1 MSDLTATVT
10 NIDGQPCT
18 TSLDVAE
25 KFDKKHQHVLEAIRK
40 ILDDLGEGNIS
51 QSEDFGRS
59 NFRQSSYINEQGKEQ
74 PMYHLTRDAFSLLAM
89 GFTGKKALAWK
100 VRYIEAFNAMEAEL
114 MGKSE
119 KKARKVNGRK
129 AKAIPQAEPTLADKG
144 METMKKIMR
153 LRAEVFE
160 ASIEVQNV
168 LARPFWHYKEEWFAE
183 RMKAFA
189 KELNDT
195 TGAFFMAINHNMIA
209 VEHMFR
215 AYIEAEKIV
224 IHQ

>member
-1 MSDLTATVT
+1 
-10 NIDGQPCT
+10 
-18 TSLDVAE
+18 
-25 KFDKKHQHVLEAIRK
+25 
-40 ILDDLGEGNIS
+40 
-51 QSEDFGRS
+51 
-59 NFRQSSYINEQGKEQ
+59 
-74 PMYHLTRDAFSLLAM
+74 
-89 GFTGKKALAWK
+89 
-100 VRYIEAFNAMEAEL
+100 
-114 MGKSE
+114 
-119 KKARKVNGRK
+119 
-129 AKAIPQAEPTLADKG
+129 

>member
-1 MSDLTATVT
+1 MSDILPTVT
-10 NIDGQPCT
+10 LVNGIPMVS
-18 TSLDVAE
+18 SLDIAE
-25 KFDKKHQHVLEAIRK
+25 KFEKSHKHVLDAIK
-40 ILDDLGEGNIS
+40 KLIEELP
-51 QSEDFGRS
+51 EDFTGP
-59 NFRQSSYINEQGKEQ
+59 NFRLSKYTDSTGRKQ
-74 PMYHLTRDAFSLLAM
+74 PMYYLTRDAFSLLAM
-89 GFTGKKALAWK
+89 GFTGKAALAWK

-114 MGKSE
+114 MGQT
-119 KKARKVNGRK
+119 KKKTKKVSGRK
-129 AKAIPQAEPTLADKG
+129 AKAIPEAQPTLADCG

-160 ASIEVQNV
+160 ASVEVQKV
-168 LARPFWHYKEEWFAE
+168 LAKPFWNYNEEWFAE

-189 KELNDT
+189 KELNDS
-195 TGAFFMAINHNMIA
+195 TGSFFMAINNNLIA